1 MNDSNKNL
9 ESYISGKK
17 EKKLSKVIIT
27 IMDSN
32 STINRSKKKQREKL
46 YSVTYLRIFWSIN
59 LSTAMVTQPFY
70 DQGPF

>member
-32 STINRSKKKQREKL
+32 STITRSKKKANGE
-46 YSVTYLRIFWSIN
+46 VI
-59 LSTAMVTQPFY
+59 
-70 DQGPF
+70 